1 MEKKKGVLI
10 VDDDKFL
17 LDMYAMK
24 FAEQGFDVESAL
36 SGTDALALL
45 ESGKKPNV
53 ILLDIVMPG
62 VDGFEVLST
71 IKEKKLAE
79 NSILIILSNL
89 GQREDVDKGLSLG
102 AAGYIVKAS
111 ATPSE
116 VVTRVKE
123 IMGKHA

>member
-1 MEKKKGVLI
+1 MKMKKGVLI